1 MTNWLE
7 LTTDEMLSYLKE
19 VFFDYK
25 VEPVRG
31 KWTKFE
37 VRKRDLDVYD
47 HDLDVYDDYV
57 FKSISVYTYS
67 EDPRDDEKCKW
78 YFSFYNMYHK
88 ESKETPIEI
97 GISEYYKY
105 LYEKLMEQEE
115 LTRQL
120 TIDIININKEESK
133 SNIRDWKLNNLGL

>member
-7 LTTDEMLSYLKE
+7 LTTDEMLNHLRE
-19 VFFDYK
+19 VFTDYK
-25 VEPVRG
+25 IEPVRG

-47 HDLDVYDDYV
+47 HV

-67 EDPRDDEKCKW
+67 EDPIDGEKCKW

-120 TIDIININKEESK
+120 TIDIININKEEGK
-133 SNIRDWKLNNLGL
+133 SIIRDWKLNNLGV

>member
-1 MTNWLE
+1 MNWLE
-7 LTTDEMLSYLKE
+7 LTKDEMLSHLKE

-31 KWTKFE
+31 RWTKFDI
-37 VRKRDLDVYD
+37 RKRDLDQYD
-47 HDLDVYDDYV
+47 V

-78 YFSFYNMYHK
+78 YFSFFNMYYN
-88 ESKETPIEI
+88 ESKETAIEI

-105 LYEKLMEQEE
+105 LYEELMEQELLTKE
-115 LTRQL
+115 LTKN
-120 TIDIININKEESK
+120 IVNINKEENK
-133 SNIRDWKLNNLGL
+133 SNIRDWKLSNLKL

>member
-1 MTNWLE
+1 MNWLE
-7 LTTDEMLSYLKE
+7 LTKDEMLSHLKE

-31 KWTKFE
+31 RWTKFDI
-37 VRKRDLDVYD
+37 RKRDLDQYD
-47 HDLDVYDDYV
+47 HV

-78 YFSFYNMYHK
+78 YFSFFNMYYN
-88 ESKETPIEI
+88 ESKETAIEI

-105 LYEKLMEQEE
+105 LYEKLMEQELLTKE
-115 LTRQL
+115 LTKN
-120 TIDIININKEESK
+120 IVNINKEENK
-133 SNIRDWKLNNLGL
+133 SNIRDWKLSNLKL

>member
-1 MTNWLE
+1 MNWLE
-7 LTTDEMLSYLKE
+7 LTKDEMLSHLKE

-31 KWTKFE
+31 PWTKFDI
-37 VRKRDLDVYD
+37 RKRDLDQYD
-47 HDLDVYDDYV
+47 HV

-78 YFSFYNMYHK
+78 YFSFFNMYYT
-88 ESKETPIEI
+88 ESKETAIEI

-115 LTRQL
+115 LTREL
-120 TIDIININKEESK
+120 TATIINISKEEGK
-133 SNIRDWKLNNLGL
+133 STIRDWKLNNLGVE

>member
-1 MTNWLE
+1 MNDWLE
-7 LTTDEMLSYLKE
+7 LTKDEMFSHLKE

-25 VEPVRG
+25 VEPARG
-31 KWTKFE
+31 KWSKFDI
-37 VRKRDLDVYD
+37 RKRDLDQYD
-47 HDLDVYDDYV
+47 HV

-78 YFSFYNMYHK
+78 YFSFYNMYHS

-97 GISEYYKY
+97 DMSEYYKY

-115 LTRQL
+115 LTREL
-120 TIDIININKEESK
+120 TRAIISINKEENK
-133 SNIRDWKLNNLGL
+133 SNIRDWKLNKLGL